1 MNREEEVGLL
11 REILQELK
19 AIKAILDGNQP
30 RCWETYMEKRIRMLD
45 TKTQQKQGAPQACQ
59 H

>member
-1 MNREEEVGLL
+1 MNREEEVRLL

-19 AIKAILDGNQP
+19 AIKAILNGNQP
-30 RCWETYMEKRIRMLD
+30 RCWETYMEERIRMSD
-45 TKTQQKQGAPQACQ
+45 AETQQKQNAQEK